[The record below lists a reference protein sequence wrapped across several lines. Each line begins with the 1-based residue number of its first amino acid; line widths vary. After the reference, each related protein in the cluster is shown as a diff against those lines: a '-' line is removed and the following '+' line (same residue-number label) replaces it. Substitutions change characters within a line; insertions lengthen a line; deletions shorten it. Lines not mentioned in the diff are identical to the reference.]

1 MDYGILTLIIAAVN
15 VADKTT
21 TTMDNTILTAIIAAA
36 SASVGAI
43 IPSLFSYLGKRKEYE
58 NDKKAKLEDLQ
69 RRTYYEYIEALQKI
83 INSGNRDNF
92 LLLQAST
99 NKLLLYAGSK
109 LSSLINQYYNDITQR
124 SLQRKPLTLE
134 EQTKY
139 QTYIFNA
146 MRKEL
151 GIAKEKL
158 DTVSMVCAGF

>member
-1 MDYGILTLIIAAVN
+1 M
-15 VADKTT
+15 
-21 TTMDNTILTAIIAAA
+21 
-36 SASVGAI
+36 
-43 IPSLFSYLGKRKEYE
+43 
-58 NDKKAKLEDLQ
+58 EDIQ

-139 QTYIFNA
+139 QTDIFNA

-158 DTVSMVCAGF
+158 DTVSMVRAGF